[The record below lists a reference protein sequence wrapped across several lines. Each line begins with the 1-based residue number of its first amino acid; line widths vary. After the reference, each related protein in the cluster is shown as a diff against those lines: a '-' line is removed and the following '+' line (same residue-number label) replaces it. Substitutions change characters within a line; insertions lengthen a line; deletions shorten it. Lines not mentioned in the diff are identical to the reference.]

1 MKEVKALMFKDRINL
16 SDLEKNGRQIFFF
29 SFFHYFLAFSSEI
42 QMALLN
48 SFNQGKIIE
57 TILAISPTKKTST

>member
-1 MKEVKALMFKDRINL
+1 MKEVKALMFKARINL
-16 SDLEKNGRQIFFF
+16 SDLEKIDDDFF
-29 SFFHYFLAFSSEI
+29 SSHYFLAFSSEI